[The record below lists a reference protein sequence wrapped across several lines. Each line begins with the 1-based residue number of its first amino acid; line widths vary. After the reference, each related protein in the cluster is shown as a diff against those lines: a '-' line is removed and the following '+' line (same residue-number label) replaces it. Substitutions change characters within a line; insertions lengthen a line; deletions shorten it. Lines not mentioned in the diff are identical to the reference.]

1 MLRTLLFALL
11 AAPCTAF
18 QAPALSVR
26 SALAAS
32 RVVTPAMGPFDFL
45 AFGQAGAR
53 HILLSDRGKA
63 NFLKQQIE
71 EGKMS
76 FAAAAQ
82 EYSTCPSASK
92 GGDVSAASSAPCS
105 LMACLQ
111 AFPHQRC
118 ASAWCVCFVC
128 VCMCVC
134 VCVCARACA
143 VCVRAREPGH
153 NSWGPSSLDR
163 WLGLST
169 TIALTRT
176 RSSTNLRLCA
186 LRLAFTSSSSP
197 RSPERGCIP
206 WWRSAGP
213 RTNWDRAL
221 KRESCWLALEIV
233 AKRALKPAQF
243 TRLVRPLALAPA
255 PVLFSSVLDNDI
267 RTFGPDPTPHTPL
280 ARIRKSYHVNAL
292 YS

>member
-118 ASAWCVCFVC
+118 ASAWCVC
-128 VCMCVC
+128 MCVC
-134 VCVCARACA
+134 VCVCVRVCGVCAC
-143 VCVRAREPGH
+143 
-153 NSWGPSSLDR
+153 
-163 WLGLST
+163 
-169 TIALTRT
+169 TRT
-176 RSSTNLRLCA
+176 WAQQLGT
-186 LRLAFTSSSSP
+186 FKP
-197 RSPERGCIP
+197 GQMV
-206 WWRSAGP
+206 GP
-213 RTNWDRAL
+213 FNDYCFDPDTKLN
-221 KRESCWLALEIV
+221 ELEIV
-233 AKRALKPAQF
+233 RTSFGIHIIELTKKP
-243 TRLVRPLALAPA
+243 
-255 PVLFSSVLDNDI
+255 
-267 RTFGPDPTPHTPL
+267 
-280 ARIRKSYHVNAL
+280 
-292 YS
+292 